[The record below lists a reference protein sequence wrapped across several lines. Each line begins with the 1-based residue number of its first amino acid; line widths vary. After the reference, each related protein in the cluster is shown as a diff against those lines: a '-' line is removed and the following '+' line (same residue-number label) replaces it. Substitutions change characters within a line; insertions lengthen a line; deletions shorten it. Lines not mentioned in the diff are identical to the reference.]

1 MFYGITLAKSINFF
15 VKNLHVCNIY
25 NTFVQIFSSLGGF
38 LFCDKMSVLEN
49 LTAIKMLQLKALKFQ
64 LNNPFK
70 WANGWSAPVYCD
82 DRKILSYP
90 TIRNFICV
98 ELSRV
103 IAEMYPDADVIAG
116 VATNAIAHGVLV
128 AEQLSLPFV
137 YVHPTPKDHGLENQ
151 IEGDLRPRQS
161 VVIVEN
167 QVNIGKNCLKVAKV
181 LRENG
186 CKVLGV
192 VTIFDY
198 GFPSTHKRMA
208 KSEVDLIAL
217 TNLDTVLHH
226 AQNLDMITEDDMQL
240 LHAWQRK
247 PSKWMK

>member
-1 MFYGITLAKSINFF
+1 
-15 VKNLHVCNIY
+15 
-25 NTFVQIFSSLGGF
+25 
-38 LFCDKMSVLEN
+38 MSVLQN
-49 LTAIKMLQLKALKFQ
+49 LTAIKMLQLKAFKFQ

-70 WANGWSAPVYCD
+70 WANGWYAPLYCD

-90 TIRNFICV
+90 KIRDFVRI
-98 ELSRV
+98 ELART

-116 VATNAIAHGVLV
+116 VATNAIAHGVLI

-167 QVNIGKNCLKVAKV
+167 QVNMGTNCLKVVEA
-181 LRENG
+181 LRNNG
-186 CKVLGV
+186 CKVLGI

-198 GFPSTHKRMA
+198 GFPTTHKKLEKA
-208 KSEVDLIAL
+208 EVDLTAL
-217 TNLDTVLHH
+217 TNMETVLHH
-226 AQNLDMITEDDMQL
+226 AENLEIIDNEQSKAIQT
-240 LHAWQRK
+240 WQRK
-247 PSKWMK
+247 PSKWSK

>member
-1 MFYGITLAKSINFF
+1 
-15 VKNLHVCNIY
+15 
-25 NTFVQIFSSLGGF
+25 
-38 LFCDKMSVLEN
+38 
-49 LTAIKMLQLKALKFQ
+49 MLQLKAFKFQ

-70 WANGWSAPVYCD
+70 WANGWYAPLYCD

-90 TIRNFICV
+90 KIRDFVRI
-98 ELSRV
+98 ELART

-167 QVNIGKNCLKVAKV
+167 QVNMGTNCLKVVEA
-181 LRENG
+181 LRNNG
-186 CKVLGV
+186 CKVLGI

-198 GFPSTHKRMA
+198 GFPTTHKKLEKA
-208 KSEVDLIAL
+208 EVDLTAL
-217 TNLDTVLHH
+217 TNMETVLHH
-226 AQNLDMITEDDMQL
+226 AENLEIIDNEQSKAIQT
-240 LHAWQRK
+240 WQRK
-247 PSKWMK
+247 PSKWSK

>member
-1 MFYGITLAKSINFF
+1 MSI
-15 VKNLHVCNIY
+15 L
-25 NTFVQIFSSLGGF
+25 Q
-38 LFCDKMSVLEN
+38 N
-49 LTAIKMLQLKALKFQ
+49 LTAIKMLQLKAFKFQ

-70 WANGWSAPVYCD
+70 WANGWYAPLYCD

-90 TIRNFICV
+90 KIRDFVRI
-98 ELSRV
+98 ELART

-167 QVNIGKNCLKVAKV
+167 QVNMGTNCLKVVEA
-181 LRENG
+181 LRNNG
-186 CKVLGV
+186 CKVLGI

-198 GFPSTHKRMA
+198 GFPTTHKKLEKA
-208 KSEVDLIAL
+208 EVDLTAL
-217 TNLDTVLHH
+217 TNMETVLHH
-226 AQNLDMITEDDMQL
+226 AENLEIIDNEQSKAIQT
-240 LHAWQRK
+240 WQRK
-247 PSKWMK
+247 PSKWSK

>member
-1 MFYGITLAKSINFF
+1 
-15 VKNLHVCNIY
+15 
-25 NTFVQIFSSLGGF
+25 
-38 LFCDKMSVLEN
+38 MSVLQN
-49 LTAIKMLQLKALKFQ
+49 LTAIKMLQLKAFKFQ

-70 WANGWSAPVYCD
+70 WANGWYAPLYCD

-90 TIRNFICV
+90 KIRDFVRI
-98 ELSRV
+98 ELART

-167 QVNIGKNCLKVAKV
+167 QVNMGTNCLKVVEA
-181 LRENG
+181 LRNNS
-186 CKVLGV
+186 CKVLGI

-198 GFPSTHKRMA
+198 GFPTTHKKLEKA
-208 KSEVDLIAL
+208 EVDLTAL
-217 TNLDTVLHH
+217 TNMETVLHH
-226 AQNLDMITEDDMQL
+226 AENLEIIDNEQSKAIQT
-240 LHAWQRK
+240 WQRK
-247 PSKWMK
+247 PSKWSK